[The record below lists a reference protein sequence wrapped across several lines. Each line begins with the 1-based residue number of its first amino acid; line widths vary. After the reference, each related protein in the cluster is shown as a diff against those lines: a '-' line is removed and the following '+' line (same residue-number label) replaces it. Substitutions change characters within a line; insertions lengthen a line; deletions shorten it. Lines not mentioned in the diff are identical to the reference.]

1 MTKAAR
7 FPGSAGPV
15 VRSSFAALTAIVLAL
30 ACLFGFQQSAFSAVA
45 LDGIAQ
51 DRGAALLSAPLG
63 VAADSLGNFYVVDPG
78 KYHVIKFDAS
88 GIPKKII
95 GKQGF
100 GNGQLYYPQGVAVG
114 LHSNGDTLLYVADT
128 GNSRV
133 VVFDDEGHYV
143 GKFGDVTP
151 AGALLNPGGIAYLK
165 NRSTPG
171 GLVLVADTR
180 NHRIML
186 FKENGAFQ
194 KEYRCP
200 TCPAGGIRPLGVSA
214 RLTRDGTLQIVASDE
229 LTGQVQVINNG
240 GGWVRSIGRKGA
252 GKGELRAPDDVAVD
266 EDGNVWVADPA
277 FGLEQISK
285 FGPDGTFRYAFNTTG
300 STAFT
305 QPHGV
310 AIDEQGK
317 IYVAESAA
325 AHTDFARRRQ
335 S

>member
-1 MTKAAR
+1 MELPRTEER
-7 FPGSAGPV
+7 RCSPPRSASPP
-15 VRSSFAALTAIVLAL
+15 I
-30 ACLFGFQQSAFSAVA
+30 
-45 LDGIAQ
+45 
-51 DRGAALLSAPLG
+51 
-63 VAADSLGNFYVVDPG
+63 SLGNFYVVDPG

-194 KEYRCP
+194 KESPLPYLSRGRH
-200 TCPAGGIRPLGVSA
+200 PAA
-214 RLTRDGTLQIVASDE
+214 RRFGSSHPR
-229 LTGQVQVINNG
+229 
-240 GGWVRSIGRKGA
+240 WH
-252 GKGELRAPDDVAVD
+252 
-266 EDGNVWVADPA
+266 VADRCL
-277 FGLEQISK
+277 G
-285 FGPDGTFRYAFNTTG
+285 
-300 STAFT
+300 
-305 QPHGV
+305 
-310 AIDEQGK
+310 
-317 IYVAESAA
+317 
-325 AHTDFARRRQ
+325 
-335 S
+335 